1 MNSPLNNFQIDICDQ
16 YPEKFRAIY
25 KESYLEFASVIDFF
39 SEENKEN
46 LFWWISATASRS
58 ELQSNLYRDFC
69 SIKLVSLLA
78 KENILPSRILVR
90 SDAIKTVLQQ
100 TPQLNKIVIYA
111 NSKKY
116 KVIER
121 IRMIFQSLHFFFN
134 KILQKQLIAIYFNES
149 GNLKNKVIIENF
161 VSSDSIKDRYYPD
174 LKRFLDNPDKEI
186 IYLPTIINTNIFT
199 AFNLIKRLKSSGS
212 TYLFK
217 ETHSSYQE
225 ILQASFYRN
234 YFQAFN
240 FPLLNIELASSSFNL
255 LPLFQEALSAEKFSS
270 LSAEGVLNY
279 SLVKNL
285 SKLHFRIDTVID
297 WWENTAMDK
306 GLNLGFHHFYSHSPV
321 KGYMGFVPN
330 KFSFELA
337 PSVIERNSGV
347 IPETIGVMGNIFL
360 NTPRRI
366 AHEQKTVV
374 APALRFNHLFHDR
387 PEKSNV
393 NNTTVLVVLPAFIDQ
408 ANNILETLLKSH
420 SQLKEFYFIIK
431 IHPACKINRKYFQSL
446 FSNATFDDQ
455 RPINEL
461 IQDASLMITGASSA
475 SIEAIMLNM
484 PVLNICSTQLPFTE
498 LIPGNLRTNLFH
510 EYRQQENLLI
520 QIQKLI
526 SLYENKIAS
535 SLNINDYFCKPTSNN
550 VTLFFNS
557 TR

>member
-16 YPEKFRAIY
+16 YPEKFKAIY
-25 KESYLEFASVIDFF
+25 KESYLEFAKVMDFF
-39 SEENKEN
+39 SEENKDN

-69 SIKLVSLLA
+69 SIKLITLLA
-78 KENILPSRILVR
+78 KENALPSKIFVR
-90 SDAIKTVLQQ
+90 SDAIKKVLQQ
-100 TPQLNKIVIYA
+100 THQLKKIVIHA

-116 KVIER
+116 KVFER

-134 KILQKQLIAIYFNES
+134 KILQKQLIAVYFKEL

-161 VSSDSIKDRYYPD
+161 ISSDSIKDRYYPD
-174 LKRFLDNPDKEI
+174 LKRFLDSSDKEI

-199 AFNLIKRLKSSGS
+199 AFNLIKKLKSSGS
-212 TYLFK
+212 TYIFK
-217 ETHSSYQE
+217 ERHSSYQE
-225 ILQASFYRN
+225 ILQASFYKN

-240 FPLLNIELASSSFNL
+240 FPILNIELASSSFNL
-255 LPLFQEALSAEKFSS
+255 LPLFQEALNSEKFSS

-285 SKLHFRIDTVID
+285 SKLHVRLDTVID

-330 KFSFELA
+330 QFSFELA
-337 PSVIERNSGV
+337 PSVTERNSGV
-347 IPETIGVMGNIFL
+347 IPETIGVMGDIFL

-366 AHEQKTVV
+366 ANEQKTVV

-393 NNTTVLVVLPAFIDQ
+393 NNATVLVVLPAFIDQ
-408 ANNILETLLKSH
+408 ANNILDTLLKFQN
-420 SQLKEFYFIIK
+420 QLKDFYFIIK
-431 IHPACKINRKYFQSL
+431 MHPACKINRKYFQSL
-446 FSNATFDDQ
+446 SSNATFNDQ

-461 IQDASLMITGASSA
+461 IQDASLMITAASSA

-484 PVLNICSTQLPFTE
+484 PVLNICSTQLPFAE
-498 LIPGNLRTNLFH
+498 LIPSNLRTNLFQD
-510 EYRQQENLLI
+510 YSPQEDLLI
-520 QIQKLI
+520 QIQELL
-526 SLYENKIAS
+526 SLYENKTEP
-535 SLNINDYFCKPTSNN
+535 SLNINDYFCKPTSKN
-550 VTLFFNS
+550 VKLFFN
-557 TR
+557 